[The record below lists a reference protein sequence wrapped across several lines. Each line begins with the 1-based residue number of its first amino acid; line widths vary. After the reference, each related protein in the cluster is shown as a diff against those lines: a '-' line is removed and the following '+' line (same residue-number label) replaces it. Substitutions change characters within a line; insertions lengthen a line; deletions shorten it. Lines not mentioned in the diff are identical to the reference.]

1 MKDLSCVEK
10 QGFQKSGTEIVL
22 SIKYTDE
29 VTFER
34 IVIRGVGKMLH
45 EFANVGLLLFCA
57 LLFPLLALGTAF
69 FIRPKKPSAEKAI
82 PYECGV
88 DTVGETWV
96 QFRISYFLYA
106 LVFILFDIETV
117 FLYLWAIE
125 YQQLGLFALI
135 EMFIFLFI
143 LLLGYVYAWQK
154 GALEWK

>member
-1 MKDLSCVEK
+1 MALVPSWLVQPRQPTEEK
-10 QGFQKSGTEIVL
+10 QK
-22 SIKYTDE
+22 
-29 VTFER
+29 
-34 IVIRGVGKMLH
+34 
-45 EFANVGLLLFCA
+45 
-57 LLFPLLALGTAF
+57 
-69 FIRPKKPSAEKAI
+69 

-135 EMFIFLFI
+135 EMFVFLFI
-143 LLLGYVYAWQK
+143 LLLGYVYAWKK